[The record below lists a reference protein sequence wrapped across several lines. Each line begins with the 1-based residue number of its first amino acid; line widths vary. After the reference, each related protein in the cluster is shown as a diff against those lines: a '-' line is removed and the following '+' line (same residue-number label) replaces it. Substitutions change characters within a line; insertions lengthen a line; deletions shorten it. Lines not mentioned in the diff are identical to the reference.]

1 SPSKL
6 TLFHVVI
13 ANHDMSKIQDL
24 SLSCVRCNGR
34 ETTPFIPHETIHLPE
49 KIHRSKT
56 TWLFVNSLSRPKA
69 AIARMDNCC

>member
-1 SPSKL
+1 AAQFSHQP
-6 TLFHVVI
+6 VVKERWRL
-13 ANHDMSKIQDL
+13 NL